1 VAHGELPFFLE
12 KSDTVL
18 EVVSGADSRDSRDSR
33 DSGVVR
39 EDETSPPKPK
49 PATKKNERGTVSIPA
64 FATETQIRDALERQS
79 AELRDARLVRL
90 SNALDAFGGFDDES
104 RTRTFEAAFARD
116 ALKPQ
121 EWCSECHPRGCANL
135 IDEATLAL
143 GSLRVV
149 REVHDQFCA
158 SFEAP
163 TGFRATRTR
172 NSRDGEATAAK
183 GKTTRASRLEARLH
197 DADGDDVVGTPGTPP
212 VDDEIAAA
220 GWRRT

>member
-1 VAHGELPFFLE
+1 
-12 KSDTVL
+12 
-18 EVVSGADSRDSRDSR
+18 
-33 DSGVVR
+33 
-39 EDETSPPKPK
+39 
-49 PATKKNERGTVSIPA
+49 
-64 FATETQIRDALERQS
+64 
-79 AELRDARLVRL
+79 
-90 SNALDAFGGFDDES
+90 
-104 RTRTFEAAFARD
+104 
-116 ALKPQ
+116 
-121 EWCSECHPRGCANL
+121 L

-163 TGFRATRTR
+163 TGFRATRTAW
-172 NSRDGEATAAK
+172 NARDGEATAAK
-183 GKTTRASRLEARLH
+183 GKTTRASRLARLH

>member
-1 VAHGELPFFLE
+1 
-12 KSDTVL
+12 
-18 EVVSGADSRDSRDSR
+18 
-33 DSGVVR
+33 
-39 EDETSPPKPK
+39 
-49 PATKKNERGTVSIPA
+49 
-64 FATETQIRDALERQS
+64 
-79 AELRDARLVRL
+79 
-90 SNALDAFGGFDDES
+90 
-104 RTRTFEAAFARD
+104 
-116 ALKPQ
+116 
-121 EWCSECHPRGCANL
+121 L

>member
-1 VAHGELPFFLE
+1 M
-12 KSDTVL
+12 
-18 EVVSGADSRDSRDSR
+18 
-33 DSGVVR
+33 
-39 EDETSPPKPK
+39 
-49 PATKKNERGTVSIPA
+49 
-64 FATETQIRDALERQS
+64 
-79 AELRDARLVRL
+79 RL

-104 RTRTFEAAFARD
+104 RTATFEAALVRD

-163 TGFRATRTR
+163 TGFQATRST
-172 NSRDGEATAAK
+172 RDGEANAAK
-183 GKTTRASRLEARLH
+183 AKTTRASRLARLH